1 MQIKVGI
8 QVPLLVMQNPVDEKE
23 VEYSHEVHVRD
34 HHEKVQIL
42 LLLRRYAHT
51 HTPSQEGWVFKAAF
65 LTPNVV
71 GPISP
76 QLGIPV
82 LRNVE
87 KYLHI
92 TEFKSLFLMRIKMML
107 P

>member
-8 QVPLLVMQNPVDEKE
+8 QVPILDMQNPVDEKE
-23 VEYSHEVHVRD
+23 VEYHHEVHEKD

-42 LLLRRYAHT
+42 LLLRRYT

-71 GPISP
+71 A
-76 QLGIPV
+76 Q
-82 LRNVE
+82 
-87 KYLHI
+87 
-92 TEFKSLFLMRIKMML
+92 
-107 P
+107 